1 MLTDREKTMTS
12 NSGEAR
18 SFSAMYLP
26 RSPKPAMAII
36 LRVLGI
42 GSIAMRSCVVF
53 LGGRAAHGGYIHELF
68 GPLGAFASIQ
78 RQCTVMRCICF
89 VSVSLRVP
97 CCR

>member
-1 MLTDREKTMTS
+1 MGSGGRVWVLTDREKTMTS

-53 LGGRAAHGGYIHELF
+53 LGGRAAHEGISMSYLV
-68 GPLGAFASIQ
+68 L
-78 RQCTVMRCICF
+78 
-89 VSVSLRVP
+89 
-97 CCR
+97 